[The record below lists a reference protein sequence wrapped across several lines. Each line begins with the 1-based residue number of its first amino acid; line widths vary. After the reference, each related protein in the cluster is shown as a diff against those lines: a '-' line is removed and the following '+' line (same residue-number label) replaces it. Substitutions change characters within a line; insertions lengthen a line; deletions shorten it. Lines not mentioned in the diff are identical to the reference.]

1 MSAESGGRK
10 SEYPQGDEWLLACAG
25 LRVEGP
31 AGLIGHVIAPV
42 YDFSARWDRPRALA
56 VKGAHGVVEVEL
68 EAVERVELREGRILI
83 RTTPR

>member
-10 SEYPQGDEWLLACAG
+10 SEHPQGVEWLLACAG

-31 AGLIGHVIAPV
+31 TGVVGHVICPV

-56 VKGAHGVVEVEL
+56 VKGAHGVVEVPL
-68 EAVERVELREGRILI
+68 DRVEPGEGRILI
-83 RTTPR
+83 RAGPR